1 MSKVSIDDIFNI
13 KSVSSP
19 LTVPNTDRVTYLVTQ
34 TVEDKD
40 TYYSY
45 LHNYDGRGSLQLTY
59 KNESISGVNHSND
72 GTMTLFTA
80 PDDTGKSQVFI
91 LRHAGGER
99 EQLTFEED
107 GVFGAQFSHD
117 DLSVYYH
124 VISCRKKRKPK
135 TIKTRN
141 PKRRHPYEI

>member
-45 LHNYDGRGSLQLTY
+45 LHNYDGRGACSLHIRTNRFQ
-59 KNESISGVNHSND
+59 G
-72 GTMTLFTA
+72 
-80 PDDTGKSQVFI
+80 
-91 LRHAGGER
+91 
-99 EQLTFEED
+99 
-107 GVFGAQFSHD
+107 
-117 DLSVYYH
+117 
-124 VISCRKKRKPK
+124 
-135 TIKTRN
+135 
-141 PKRRHPYEI
+141 